1 MFFNERYIYL
11 CVNGQL
17 VYQPI
22 LRNTVKWYEVYEV
35 VAVLGMDNLGMVNSV
50 RFIPSKVNN

>member
-1 MFFNERYIYL
+1 MFFNEKYVYL

-22 LRNTVKWYEVYEV
+22 PRNTVKWYEVYEV
-35 VAVLGMDNLGMVNSV
+35 VAVLGMANSV